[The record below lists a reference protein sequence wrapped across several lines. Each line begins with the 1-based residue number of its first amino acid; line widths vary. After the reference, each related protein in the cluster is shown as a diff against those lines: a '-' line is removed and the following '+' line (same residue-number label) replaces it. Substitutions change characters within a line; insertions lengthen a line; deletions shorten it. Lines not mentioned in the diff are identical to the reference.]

1 MSSRIPVPAKFII
14 NVAATGDIVVAVAA
28 KRIRVYAA
36 QLVAAGAVTAQFKS
50 SAAGTA
56 LTGAM
61 SLITGV
67 PVTFPYN
74 EKGWFETDVANQALS
89 LTLGGAVQVSGV
101 LTAEYVS

>member
-1 MSSRIPVPAKFII
+1 MSSKVPVPSKII
-14 NVAATGDIVVAVAA
+14 VNVAATGDIVAAVAA

-50 SAAGTA
+50 SAAGTS

-61 SLITGV
+61 SMITGV

-74 EKGWFETDVANQALS
+74 EKGWFETDVANQALN

-101 LTAEYVS
+101 LTYEYVS